1 MAKVKK
7 ILDGA
12 VKVLKDVHALFEVMK
27 ESLNEFQKYMHLE
40 YKGKQIIFIIDSE
53 LCEGD
58 LSIFSRQL
66 RREYEYSQV
75 RFCNRAVYI

>member
-1 MAKVKK
+1 
-7 ILDGA
+7 
-12 VKVLKDVHALFEVMK
+12 
-27 ESLNEFQKYMHLE
+27 MHLE
-40 YKGKQIIFIIDSE
+40 YKRKQIIFIIDSE
-53 LCEGD
+53 LCEGH

>member
-1 MAKVKK
+1 
-7 ILDGA
+7 
-12 VKVLKDVHALFEVMK
+12 
-27 ESLNEFQKYMHLE
+27 MHLE